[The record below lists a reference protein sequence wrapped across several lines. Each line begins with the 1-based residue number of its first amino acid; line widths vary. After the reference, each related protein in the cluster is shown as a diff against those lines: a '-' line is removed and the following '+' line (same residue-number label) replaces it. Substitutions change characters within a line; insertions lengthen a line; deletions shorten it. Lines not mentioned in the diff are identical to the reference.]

1 MIITIAPGFST
12 KQIKIC
18 CLRQAFVEVLKASG
32 VKKSYGDFAALKGI
46 DVSLTDGRCLGLIGP
61 NGAGKSTF
69 MRIVVGVLTKFEGD
83 VHVFGYDVRRHAK
96 RIKRRIGYLPEE
108 PSLYPRQTARHLLK
122 YFARLYGYRGDI
134 DQRVTE
140 VLSLVGLEE
149 RAESRVETFSKGMR
163 QRLAV
168 ARALVHDPE
177 LLVLDEP
184 TMGLDPGTADRIR
197 QFVWEQRS
205 SGRTILLSTHYMEE
219 AERLCDSVVIID
231 SGRAIA
237 SGDIDQVRLLAT
249 GGEPLVRV
257 ILEET
262 VPEESLSEFEWYRYI
277 PRGVIVKG
285 ELERVF
291 DALREAGIVR
301 IEKALPSLKETFIA
315 LTEAEG

>member
-1 MIITIAPGFST
+1 
-12 KQIKIC
+12 
-18 CLRQAFVEVLKASG
+18 VEVLKASG

-46 DVSLTDGRCLGLIGP
+46 DVSLTDGKCLGLIGP

-69 MRIVVGVLTKFEGD
+69 MRIVVGVLTRFEGD
-83 VHVFGYDVRRHAK
+83 VHVFGYDVRRDAK
-96 RIKRRIGYLPEE
+96 NIKRRIGYLPEE
-108 PSLYPRQTARHLLK
+108 PSLYPRQRARDLLK
-122 YFARLYGYRGDI
+122 YFARLYGYSGDI
-134 DQRVTE
+134 DKRVAE
-140 VLSLVGLEE
+140 VLSLVGLED
-149 RAESRVETFSKGMR
+149 RDESRVETFSKGMR

-237 SGDIDQVRLLAT
+237 CGDIDQVRLLAT

-257 ILEET
+257 ILEDK
-262 VPEESLSEFEWYRYI
+262 VPEESLSEFEWYQYI

-285 ELERVF
+285 ELQQVF
-291 DALREAGIVR
+291 DALRENGIVR